1 MSHQE
6 SGSSSVSTCVTQ
18 HYGEVLLSAATSI
31 STTGENQSR
40 SSHTPSPSTPIVS
53 VSRVTTYNERE
64 PLLRAVCRYI

>member
-6 SGSSSVSTCVTQ
+6 SGSSSVSTCVTY
-18 HYGEVLLSAATSI
+18 HYREVLLSAATTTSI

-53 VSRVTTYNERE
+53 VSRVTTCASD
-64 PLLRAVCRYI
+64 LQ